1 MVWGQFWFVF
11 EGFVDDLGFNFRAFH
26 LEFNL
31 LQRLV
36 YSKLFW
42 VDSGTIWVQIL
53 FVFERFVVDLGS
65 MYMHFTFN

>member
-1 MVWGQFWFVF
+1 MVRGQFWFVF
-11 EGFVDDLGFNFRAFH
+11 ERVVVDLGFNFRAFH

-42 VDSGTIWVQIL
+42 VDSGTIWVQIC
-53 FVFERFVVDLGS
+53 FVFERFAVDVGS
-65 MYMHFTFN
+65 MFMHSTFN

>member
-1 MVWGQFWFVF
+1 MVRGQFWFVF
-11 EGFVDDLGFNFRAFH
+11 ERVVVDLGFNFRAFH

-42 VDSGTIWVQIL
+42 VDLETIQVHIW
-53 FVFERFVVDLGS
+53 FVSE
-65 MYMHFTFN
+65 